1 MRQASAV
8 SERFHGAR
16 GFGRRGAAVLAGRT
30 AALLVLAVVA
40 TGLLARAAPGAA
52 PLTRVTLDGS
62 MPGRTFDGLGA
73 ISGGG
78 GNSRLLIDYPPRERA
93 RILDLLFKPDVGA
106 SLQLLKVEIGGGT
119 NTTDG
124 AEPSVEPQRGD
135 VDCDAGYE
143 WWLMR
148 EAKAR
153 NPAIRLYGLAWGA
166 PGWVGEGRQTFF
178 TASAVRYVLDWLGC
192 ARSHGLRIDY
202 LGGWNERGYDRRWY
216 EALRAALDAAGYGS
230 VELVAGDGGWAV
242 AGALLDDP
250 AFAAAVDIVGVHYP
264 CSGGNG
270 GDAASCRSPADA
282 AALGKPLWA
291 SENGSQPLV
300 TGAAAMARSIGRGY
314 LDGGLTAYLA
324 WPALAA
330 LYPNLPYADVG
341 LIRAN
346 EPWSGSYAVGSQL
359 WIAAQWTQFA
369 APGWRFV
376 DSASGSL
383 DGDEQEG
390 TYVTLKA
397 PGTDDYSTIVEA
409 TTLPAPRRVRFTV
422 GAGLASG
429 PVHVRA
435 TDTRSADPS
444 RWFIRGDDLVPVGGS
459 FTLLVRPGW
468 VYTLTST
475 TGQRKGD
482 AASPPS
488 ARLALPYR
496 DGFDRAPER
505 GEAAYLAA
513 LEGDFQIRPCGGRR
527 GGCLRQVV
535 TQPPVRWLPATE
547 SPEAIL
553 GDRRWANYDV
563 GVDVRLD
570 EPGEVRLM
578 GRLGDWFCSAGRCGL
593 AGYAL
598 RVRDTGRW
606 QLAVSSGR
614 RTATLAAGAVPPL
627 GVHAWHR
634 LDLAFAAATV
644 TARIDG
650 TEVASRTGHGPAH
663 GEVGIGLGG
672 YDSADFDNLLI
683 APTS

>member
-1 MRQASAV
+1 MA
-8 SERFHGAR
+8 
-16 GFGRRGAAVLAGRT
+16 GRRI
-30 AALLVLAVVA
+30 LLVGDNFGA
-40 TGLLARAAPGAA
+40 GSSREHAP
-52 PLTRVTLDGS
+52 
-62 MPGRTFDGLGA
+62 
-73 ISGGG
+73 
-78 GNSRLLIDYPPRERA
+78 
-93 RILDLLFKPDVGA
+93 
-106 SLQLLKVEIGGGT
+106 
-119 NTTDG
+119 
-124 AEPSVEPQRGD
+124 
-135 VDCDAGYE
+135 
-143 WWLMR
+143 W
-148 EAKAR
+148 
-153 NPAIRLYGLAWGA
+153 
-166 PGWVGEGRQTFF
+166 
-178 TASAVRYVLDWLGC
+178 
-192 ARSHGLRIDY
+192 
-202 LGGWNERGYDRRWY
+202 
-216 EALRAALDAAGYGS
+216 
-230 VELVAGDGGWAV
+230 
-242 AGALLDDP
+242 
-250 AFAAAVDIVGVHYP
+250 
-264 CSGGNG
+264 
-270 GDAASCRSPADA
+270 
-282 AALGKPLWA
+282 
-291 SENGSQPLV
+291 
-300 TGAAAMARSIGRGY
+300 
-314 LDGGLTAYLA
+314 
-324 WPALAA
+324 ALAA
-330 LYPNLPYADVG
+330 WGV
-341 LIRAN
+341 R
-346 EPWSGSYAVGSQL
+346 
-359 WIAAQWTQFA
+359 A

-409 TTLPAPRRVRFTV
+409 TTLPASRRVRFTV

-444 RWFIRGDDLVPVGGS
+444 RWFIRGDELVPVGGS

-535 TQPPVRWLPATE
+535 KQPPVRWLPAAG

-553 GDRRWANYDV
+553 DDRRWANYDV

-578 GRLGDWFCSAGRCGL
+578 GRLGDWFCGAGRCGL

-606 QLAVSSGR
+606 QLAVSSGH
-614 RTATLAAGAVPPL
+614 RTATLAAARCRRSASAPGTGSNSRSRQRPSPPGSTGPRSRPHRARPGARRGRHRARRL
-627 GVHAWHR
+627 GPRTSTTSW
-634 LDLAFAAATV
+634 
-644 TARIDG
+644 
-650 TEVASRTGHGPAH
+650 SRRR
-663 GEVGIGLGG
+663 
-672 YDSADFDNLLI
+672 
-683 APTS
+683 